1 MWDIIFNPKKR
12 IIFMQ
17 MVSRKGHHRLKS
29 ILLEDSK
36 KIMKAVI
43 KHPFLK
49 LHLAFQPYNDRVL
62 SDGILLME

>member
-1 MWDIIFNPKKR
+1 
-12 IIFMQ
+12 MQ

-29 ILLEDSK
+29 ILSEDSK